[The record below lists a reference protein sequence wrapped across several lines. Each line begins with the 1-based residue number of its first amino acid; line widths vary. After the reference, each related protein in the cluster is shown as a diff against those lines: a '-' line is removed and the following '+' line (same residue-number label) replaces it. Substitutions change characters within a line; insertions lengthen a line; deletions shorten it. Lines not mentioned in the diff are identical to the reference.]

1 MAGGGERIAVIA
13 VIADIARDLKK
24 PKTSPLISR
33 DETDQRKLTGGGGC
47 GTRFLLFHSIASCG
61 FRDRLI
67 AGAMTSA

>member
-1 MAGGGERIAVIA
+1 MAGGGERNAVIA

-47 GTRFLLFHSIASCG
+47 GTRFFFFTRLHHAG
-61 FRDRLI
+61 FETGSSLAR
-67 AGAMTSA
+67 